1 MWAWW
6 DGRDKKVGFAEKKLR
21 LWVLAWAA
29 AWVWALEGR
38 AQNIAPLQV
47 GGIVAVVAVDAIEA
61 IGVRRGTFG
70 GRRVFWA
77 RGRVRVRARGLELVC
92 WMGV

>member
-1 MWAWW
+1 M
-6 DGRDKKVGFAEKKLR
+6 GGCGGGVGGYVGEGI
-21 LWVLAWAA
+21 
-29 AWVWALEGR
+29 EGR

-47 GGIVAVVAVDAIEA
+47 NGIVAIDAIDAIDAIEA
-61 IGVRRGTFG
+61 IDAIGDMGAMGFFGVRRGTFG

-77 RGRVRVRARGLELVC
+77 RGRARGRTRGRELVC